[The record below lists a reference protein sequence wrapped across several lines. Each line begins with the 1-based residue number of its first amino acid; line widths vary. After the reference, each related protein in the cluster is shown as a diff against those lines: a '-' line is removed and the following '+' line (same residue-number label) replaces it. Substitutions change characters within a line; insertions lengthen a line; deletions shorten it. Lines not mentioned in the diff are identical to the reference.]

1 MVQKKAVMLSSAG
14 GAAKLVSKERK
25 LPKSKPQ
32 TPKFEPQN
40 TNPKPQNLNP
50 KPQNLNPKPQNLN
63 PKPQISNP
71 KIRLHQSH
79 CTVAGCTF
87 CFLFILF
94 AITMIIH
101 LFKLIWVILA
111 LAIIVFIGLHSFSSE
126 PLLCRFHATH
136 CSSLTVTLCYLVGS
150 LLLNGVLLLVKPG
163 HADTTDFQ
171 RASKLTQFGRHR
183 TVTVVVPI
191 YSTGSSTKKVFFEY
205 YIFR

>member
-1 MVQKKAVMLSSAG
+1 
-14 GAAKLVSKERK
+14 
-25 LPKSKPQ
+25 
-32 TPKFEPQN
+32 
-40 TNPKPQNLNP
+40 
-50 KPQNLNPKPQNLN
+50 
-63 PKPQISNP
+63 
-71 KIRLHQSH
+71 
-79 CTVAGCTF
+79 
-87 CFLFILF
+87 
-94 AITMIIH
+94 MIIH

-205 YIFR
+205 YFLGKFLLRALLNASFRLPFTQPWHIAVIMYTCNVDQSCIKMYGVMCVTNETITA